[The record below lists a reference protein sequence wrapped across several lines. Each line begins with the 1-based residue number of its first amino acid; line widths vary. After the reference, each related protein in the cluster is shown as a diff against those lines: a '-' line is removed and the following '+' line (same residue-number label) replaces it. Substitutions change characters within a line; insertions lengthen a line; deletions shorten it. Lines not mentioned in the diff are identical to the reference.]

1 MTIRLFFYG
10 LLSLPA
16 LAMAQG
22 GLSSPPSAE
31 PASIRQRAAIVL
43 YLRANLGEPYKLG
56 AEDAPKGFDCSGLVQ
71 RAYESAG
78 VEVPRT
84 AEEQFEASTPVAVS
98 ELEAGDLLFFRMGSG
113 RQKHLHV
120 IVYVGEEHAIHASI
134 KHDAVREIELDQ
146 GPWSE
151 DFLGARRL
159 LKAAPTGPSVPSSEP
174 KAGAGI

>member
-1 MTIRLFFYG
+1 MTLRLFFHG
-10 LLSLPA
+10 LFLLPA
-16 LAMAQG
+16 LAMAQAG
-22 GLSSPPSAE
+22 SPSPSTDS
-31 PASIRQRAAIVL
+31 ASLRQRAAIVS

-78 VEVPRT
+78 LEVPRT
-84 AEEQFEASTPVAVS
+84 AEEQFEASAPVAVS
-98 ELEAGDLLFFRMGSG
+98 DLQAGDLLFFRMGKG
-113 RQKHLHV
+113 GQKHLHV
-120 IVYVGEEHAIHASI
+120 IVYVGEGHAIHASI

-159 LKAAPTGPSVPSSEP
+159 LKAAPPVPPASSP
-174 KAGAGI
+174 TASPGAGI